1 MIEPSTFSEF
11 DRRGWLEGEMVTRP
25 AAPTAAPYP
34 AGVEALD
41 LEDGLTPVVLVP
53 SALPAGPVPV
63 MVLLHGATSNP
74 LHALRVVQDEAERRQ
89 FVVVAPKS
97 VGMTWDVIRGGFGPD
112 VAALDHV
119 LAEVFDH
126 VPADP
131 SRVAIAGFSDGA
143 SYALTVGLANGAL
156 FPSILAFSPG
166 FFVPARR
173 QGSPAI
179 FVSHGRSDPVLPI
192 DQCGRLVVAALR
204 MADYD
209 VAYSEFDGGH
219 QVPAAAVTAAL
230 DRWLASP
237 PP

>member
-1 MIEPSTFSEF
+1 MLDPSTFSAF
-11 DRRGWLEGEMVTRP
+11 HRRGWLEGELFARP
-25 AAPTAAPYP
+25 AAPTQAPYP

-41 LEDGLTPVVLVP
+41 LESGPTPTVFVP
-53 SALPAGPVPV
+53 STLPDGPVPV

-74 LHALRVVQDEAERRQ
+74 LHALPVVQEEAERRQ

-97 VGMTWDVIRGGFGPD
+97 VTATWDVIHGGFGPD

-119 LAEVFDH
+119 LAAVFDH

-131 SRVAIAGFSDGA
+131 RRVAIAGFSDGA
-143 SYALTVGLANGAL
+143 SYALTLGLANGEL

-179 FVSHGRSDPVLPI
+179 FVSHGRTDPILPI
-192 DQCGRLVVAALR
+192 DQCGRMVVAALR
-204 MADYD
+204 MARYD
-209 VAYSEFDGGH
+209 VAYYEFDGGH
-219 QVPAAAVTAAL
+219 RVPAEAVSAAL
-230 DRWLASP
+230 DRWLAP
-237 PP
+237 PTC